1 MNYASF
7 DELESSGVNNRKP
20 FFCID
25 LSSEDTVLN
34 WLKDEFASLKNEGEN
49 RAFKNKN
56 NYLRYKGYQ
65 YLNSVYYPRDVLETQ
80 RKYTPQM
87 VLPLISDAVDEKVA
101 RLMEFKPNVVVI
113 PAHDETQD
121 KNDAKVAKRFLD
133 YIDYN
138 QKLDQKF
145 RQILT
150 SSKIS
155 GEAFAWIRWNPDL
168 GDELKE
174 VSIANK
180 VTSSDEN
187 PIPMELIRQG
197 DIEVVKKNSDHV
209 LYQKAESWEKVDYC
223 FVIELDYVE
232 ALKLDYPDKADSI
245 REDADLRIFNYD
257 KFDEEIMYGM
267 CRKIHFYHKK
277 TKYLPQGYE
286 ACFTASALLK
296 SGPLQYS
303 HGDLPIER
311 LVDIQNMHELAG
323 QSFIDKVKSIS
334 SQVNN
339 SLNSVI
345 KMMMLAGYAK
355 WFVEAGSVDDQSLN
369 NDISIVKIKAGAK
382 PPVLGQ
388 ANPVG
393 ANQWQFIE
401 KLQEWFYQFSKSN
414 SVVRGD
420 PPPGV
425 TAYVAMQY
433 LSESESRRINTDVQ
447 QLNQFVRGVYDK
459 CLKTA
464 GQYYK
469 ADEQRTMMIMG
480 KDNKWDIFPL
490 DVSSIGKSYSVM
502 IQNTS
507 GLSDSKSAKTQ
518 QLIDLN
524 AAFPNALPQDQVLE
538 MVGLG
543 QGDKF
548 IDIGSAAAK
557 AAEDENEYIM
567 DGKGQIEPMEGEDL
581 LTHYRIH
588 VQAIQPI
595 GFKMKAPVE
604 VQEAM
609 KLHIAATEYM
619 LMDKAVINPALAQSL
634 ASLPYF
640 PMFADLPPVPPAPMP
655 MEMPME
661 EEVNPSGPLTE
672 GEMVPNEELQGEY
685 LV

>member
-7 DELESSGVNNRKP
+7 EELEATGGTRKP
-20 FFCID
+20 FFCIN

-34 WLKDEFASLKNEGEN
+34 WLKDEFQTLRNNNETRLN
-49 RAFKNKN
+49 KVKN

-101 RLMEFKPNVVVI
+101 RLMEFKPNVVVV
-113 PAHDETQD
+113 PTHDETQD

-138 QKLDQKF
+138 QKLDSKF

-150 SSKIS
+150 ASKIS
-155 GEAFAWIRWNPDL
+155 GESFAWIRWNPDL
-168 GDELKE
+168 GEPLKE
-174 VSIANK
+174 VSILNK
-180 VTSSDEN
+180 ADSSDQN
-187 PIPMELIRQG
+187 PNPTELIRQG
-197 DIEVVKKNSDHV
+197 DVEILRKTSDQ
-209 LYQKAESWEKVDYC
+209 LFYQATESWDKVDYC
-223 FVIELDYVE
+223 FVIEIDYVE
-232 ALKLDYPDKADSI
+232 ALKLDYPEKADSI
-245 REDADLRIFNYD
+245 KEDADLRVFNYD
-257 KFDEEIMYGM
+257 KFDEETMHGM
-267 CRKIHFYHKK
+267 CRKIHFYHRK

-296 SGPLQYS
+296 SGPLSYN
-303 HGDLPIER
+303 HGELPIER
-311 LVDIQNMHELAG
+311 LIDIENSHEVAG
-323 QSFIDKVKSIS
+323 QSFIDKVKTIS

-339 SLNSVI
+339 SLNSVV

-355 WFVEAGSVDDQSLN
+355 WFVEGGSVDDQSLN
-369 NDISIVKIKAGAK
+369 NDISIVKIKQGAK
-382 PPVLGQ
+382 PPVLAQ

-401 KLQEWFYQFSKSN
+401 KLQEWFYTFSKSN
-414 SVVRGD
+414 SIVRGE

-433 LSESESRRINTDVQ
+433 LSESESRRMSTDVQ
-447 QLNQFVRGVYDK
+447 QLNQFVRGVYAK

-464 GQYYK
+464 GQFYK
-469 ADEQRTMMIMG
+469 PDENRTMMIMG
-480 KDNKWDIFPL
+480 KDNRWDIFPL
-490 DVSSIGKSYSVM
+490 DVNSLTKSYSVM

-507 GLSDSKSAKTQ
+507 GLSDSKSARTQ

-524 AAFPNALPQDQVLE
+524 AAFPDSLPKDQVLE
-538 MVGLG
+538 MIGLA
-543 QGDKF
+543 QSEKF
-548 IDIGSAAAK
+548 IDIGSAAAR

-567 DGKGQIEPMEGEDL
+567 DGKGQIEPSEGEDL

-595 GFKMKAPVE
+595 GFKMKAPPE
-604 VQEAM
+604 VQDAM

-619 LMDKAVINPALAQSL
+619 LMDKAVVNPALAQQL
-634 ASLPYF
+634 AALPYF
-640 PMFADLPPVPPAPMP
+640 PMFAELPPVPPAPMP
-655 MEMPME
+655 MPMPME
-661 EEVNPSGPLTE
+661 GQPVEGEPLGPLTE
-672 GEMVPNEELQGEY
+672 GQMMPGDEMTIA
-685 LV
+685 